1 MGITCLPEQG
11 TEPTRDPRRSRTDP
25 LPSTDEVIDAVQRSS
40 SLGGQIGSLALIGAV
55 VAGSAAAFAYTGGF
69 LTPERLTPSML
80 VGALAPPSGPVP
92 GYRRNHA
99 KGVCFL
105 GSFTASGAGSAL
117 STAQVLAKG
126 TYPVVGR
133 FNLGTPSPTTPDSE
147 VRVRGLSVEITPPQ
161 GQQWRSA
168 MISPPFFPVS
178 TPQAF
183 YDLLVASG
191 RKDDPNAMKEFAA
204 AHPEIGAFG
213 AWAQSAP
220 YTASYAEDRFNS
232 LNSFLFTDASGAD
245 HAVRWSF
252 VPAAPLENLSADAL
266 KARGPDYLERDIAT
280 RVASGPQRWDLIVT
294 MADPGDPTAD
304 PSKAWPE
311 GRRTVDAGTL
321 TAERVVPEADG
332 PCREINYDPTVLP
345 GGMRTS
351 DDPFPAARSAAYSV
365 SYNSRT
371 AEAADYPRNAA
382 AGAHP

>member
-1 MGITCLPEQG
+1 MVQGIQC
-11 TEPTRDPRRSRTDP
+11 R
-25 LPSTDEVIDAVQRSS
+25 STDEVIDSVPRFS
-40 SLGGQIGSLALIGAV
+40 SLGGQIGSLVLIGAV

-69 LTPERLTPSML
+69 LSPERLTPGKL
-80 VGALAPPSGPVP
+80 VGAFAPPTGPAP
-92 GYRRNHA
+92 GHRRNHA
-99 KGVCFL
+99 KGICFL
-105 GSFTASGAGSAL
+105 GTFAASGAGSAL

-168 MISPPFFPVS
+168 MISPPFFPVA

-183 YDLLVASG
+183 YELLVASG
-191 RKDDPNAMKEFAA
+191 RKDDPNAMKDFAA

-213 AWAQSAP
+213 VWAKSAP

-232 LNSFLFTDASGAD
+232 LNSFLFTDASGVD

-252 VPAAPLENLSADAL
+252 VPAAPAENLSMDAL
-266 KARGPDYLERDIAT
+266 KGRGPNYLESEIAQ
-280 RVASGPQRWDLIVT
+280 RVAARPQLWELIVT
-294 MADPGDPTAD
+294 VADAGDPTAD

-321 TAERVVPEADG
+321 TVDRVVPEADG

-345 GGMRTS
+345 DGMRTS

-365 SYNSRT
+365 SFNRRT
-371 AEAADYPRNAA
+371 AEAADYPRDAE
-382 AGAHP
+382 AGAQP